1 MSRIH
6 IETIFHVDVAVQPQY
21 RLRGGVS
28 LDASHPELVGAPLTK
43 DVWKLTILE
52 IITSETSTGTMYTRV
67 PISYRQRDGT
77 MKKAVDLTLIE
88 YLTAVVWLS
97 EEHHKNQIN
106 VVKRV
111 KDFEEITMCE
121 CCKLPVAVCSVSGDK
136 NIPHS
141 EELAKY
147 GASLLNQ
154 FVRESV
160 GKFFQGFIPGGSFLT
175 WFGYKP
181 ISKMLTSELA
191 SNLQYDMYRG
201 VTPRLLA
208 IVPDYI
214 LNTRSMQRYLAWWT
228 MKATKWDFRWHLRFL
243 NVCSAA
249 AVGVTGYRIH
259 KGEHLKPS

>member
-1 MSRIH
+1 MPGWSQAINYFMYSIFYALFYLISLIPWPIIYVLSDGMAFLLRRF
-6 IETIFHVDVAVQPQY
+6 FHVDVAVQPKY

-121 CCKLPVAVCSVSGDK
+121 CCKLPVAVCSVAGDK

-154 FVRESV
+154 FVRESI
-160 GKFFQGFIPGGSFLT
+160 GKFF
-175 WFGYKP
+175 
-181 ISKMLTSELA
+181 
-191 SNLQYDMYRG
+191 
-201 VTPRLLA
+201 
-208 IVPDYI
+208 
-214 LNTRSMQRYLAWWT
+214 
-228 MKATKWDFRWHLRFL
+228 
-243 NVCSAA
+243 
-249 AVGVTGYRIH
+249 
-259 KGEHLKPS
+259 